1 MSDVNILLILMA
13 IAAVAG
19 NIWVYWDKAQRN
31 KAQRQP

>member
-19 NIWVYWDKAQRN
+19 NIWVYWDKAKRK
-31 KAQRQP
+31 KAKRKP